1 MDVWYILHTVL
12 VNVYTK
18 IADIKLKHSQVW
30 VLKQL
35 DKNGYQ
41 NPSS

>member
-1 MDVWYILHTVL
+1 MLHTAIFI
-12 VNVYTK
+12 VYFK
-18 IADIKLKHSQVW
+18 IADIKLKHSHVW

-41 NPSS
+41 NSSC